1 MRIVSETWKAGIDVA
16 VLTDIGMR
24 RANNQ
29 DSFATLPADSAER
42 FARRGHLFVVADGM
56 GAHAAGELAS
66 RMAAESISQYYLKQ
80 STLDAATALRLA
92 VQEANADIHRR
103 GQENPEF
110 FNMGTTASS
119 IAILPEGVLV
129 AHVGDSRVYRVRDGK
144 FEQLTFDHSLVWE
157 MHASGQVLPNST
169 LSQSIPKNVITR
181 SLGPSA
187 EVMVD
192 IEGPFPIKKGDRFL
206 VCSDGLTGQ
215 VEDDEIGP
223 LLESLTPELAARVL
237 VDLANLRGGPDNTT
251 LIIVHILEAPPSDSH
266 STRLVGLNTNP
277 MHILMVAAPILCF
290 VAALVLGL
298 TRNIGPMV
306 VAVMLGLIATAV
318 AVFQFVRISK
328 TTLSKA
334 ARLSKTAMGSDSLP
348 RKTSRSA
355 PYRCYSAKPTT
366 ELLGR
371 LTGVLDALKK
381 ASAERKWMVDWK
393 VVDAM
398 LADAKIAK
406 TNGDLKAATSF
417 HAKAIVETMAQLRT
431 QHRKPTE
438 NVTDRDSVLD

>member
-1 MRIVSETWKAGIDVA
+1 
-16 VLTDIGMR
+16 MR

-80 STLDAATALRLA
+80 STVDAITALRLA

-103 GQENPEF
+103 GQQNPEF

-119 IAILPEGVLV
+119 IAILPEGVVV

-169 LSQSIPKNVITR
+169 LSHSIPKNVITR

-192 IEGPFPIKKGDRFL
+192 MEGPFPVKKGDRYL

-215 VEDDEIGP
+215 VADEEIGP

-251 LIIVHILEAPPSDSH
+251 LVIVHILEAPPADKKNSPLLAA
-266 STRLVGLNTNP
+266 RANP
-277 MHILMVAAPILCF
+277 TSLWIVATPIFCF
-290 VAALVLGL
+290 AAALVLGL
-298 TRNIGPMV
+298 TSNIGPMV
-306 VAVMLGLIATAV
+306 VAVLLGLIATTV
-318 AVFQFVRISK
+318 AAYQLVRLAKVAK
-328 TTLSKA
+328 TN
-334 ARLSKTAMGSDSLP
+334 DFEP
-348 RKTSRSA
+348 RKSTRSA

-366 ELLGR
+366 ELLGQ
-371 LTGVLDALKK
+371 LTGVLQALKK
-381 ASAERKWMVDWK
+381 ASAERKWVVDWK
-393 VVDAM
+393 GVDGLLSEAST
-398 LADAKIAK
+398 AK
-406 TNGDLKAATSF
+406 TSGDLRAATRF
-417 HAKAIVETMAQLRT
+417 HARAIVETMAQLRT
-431 QHRKPTE
+431 QHRKPNE
-438 NVTDRDSVLD
+438 SSSARDSVLD

>member
-1 MRIVSETWKAGIDVA
+1 VRIVSENWNAGIDVA
-16 VLTDIGMR
+16 ALSDIGMR

-29 DSFATLPADSAER
+29 DSYATLPADSAER

-80 STLDAATALRLA
+80 STVDAVTALRLA

-103 GQENPEF
+103 GQQNPEF

-157 MHASGQVLPNST
+157 MHASGQVLPNSK
-169 LSQSIPKNVITR
+169 LSHSIPKNVITR

-187 EVMVD
+187 EVLVD
-192 IEGPFPIKKGDRFL
+192 IEGPFPVKKGDRYL

-215 VEDDEIGP
+215 VADEEIGP

-251 LIIVHILEAPPSDSH
+251 LVIVHILEAPRADLKRSSVLAGPTDATH
-266 STRLVGLNTNP
+266 LW
-277 MHILMVAAPILCF
+277 IVATPIFCF
-290 VAALVLGL
+290 AAALLLGL
-298 TRNIGPMV
+298 TSNIGPMV
-306 VAVMLGLIATAV
+306 VAVVLGLIATAV
-318 AVFQFVRISK
+318 AVYQFIR
-328 TTLSKA
+328 LSKA
-334 ARLSKTAMGSDSLP
+334 T
-348 RKTSRSA
+348 KTSDVEPRRSVRSA
-355 PYRCYSAKPTT
+355 PYRSYSAKPTV
-366 ELLGR
+366 ELLGQ
-371 LTGVLDALKK
+371 LTGVLEALKK
-381 ASAERKWMVDWK
+381 ASAERKWVVDWK
-393 VVDAM
+393 SVDGLLTEAS
-398 LADAKIAK
+398 AAK
-406 TNGDLKAATSF
+406 TSGDLKAATRF
-417 HAKAIVETMAQLRT
+417 HAKAIVETMGQLRT
-431 QHRKPTE
+431 QHRKPAE
-438 NVTDRDSVLD
+438 RSSARDSVLD